1 MQRTAGQCLLQCY
14 RELQCSAYV
23 RVCAQ
28 VVGGGAAPTLSS
40 LLVGSNTF
48 VGAKPSPP
56 ISLLLPHF
64 ARPANDMLRLQVNSN
79 DSTSQRFWLISRLY
93 YISVWDHLGTNGSS
107 KEFSKNENLETF
119 RCCCEQVEMLMAEKL
134 RHSDFNLDNKQSVAG
149 LGAKTLCVVAG
160 V

>member
-1 MQRTAGQCLLQCY
+1 MQHTAGQCLVAALQ
-14 RELQCSAYV
+14 SAGLRCTAVHMYDIG
-23 RVCAQ
+23 VCAQ

-79 DSTSQRFWLISRLY
+79 DSTSQRF
-93 YISVWDHLGTNGSS
+93 
-107 KEFSKNENLETF
+107 
-119 RCCCEQVEMLMAEKL
+119 
-134 RHSDFNLDNKQSVAG
+134 
-149 LGAKTLCVVAG
+149 
-160 V
+160 